1 MAEYFA
7 IQAALCF
14 AVSHILIRR
23 GLVTSNALTGSVIS
37 LGLSALTMW
46 IISPFFLT
54 WGSFAT
60 HASFYFIAAG
70 IFAPG
75 LGRTFVYMGIERIG
89 VARSVP
95 ISNCSPMFASLF
107 AVLLVGE
114 SWTLQ
119 NFLGTTLVI
128 LGVITLS
135 RAHPEQKAWRKAD
148 LVFPLLAALAFGIS
162 SNLRKLGLL
171 VENVPIMASAV
182 TATTA
187 FLFVAAATQLRGG
200 LRLLKI
206 SRPSLLWFFAGGM
219 ANTAAML
226 SVFYALS
233 YGRVVIVEPL
243 VSTNPVMGILLAA
256 IFLRDV
262 EVITRR
268 VLLGAGCTVLG
279 TIFVVL
285 T

>member
-54 WGSFAT
+54 WGSFLT

-135 RAHPEQKAWRKAD
+135 RTHPEQKEWRKAD

-206 SRPSLLWFFAGGM
+206 SRPSLLWFFAAGM

-268 VLLGAGCTVLG
+268 VLIGAGCTVLG